1 MLDLIAFLAGTITDF
16 NLEGRQSHGVL
27 TQAKTRL
34 LFRARPKTA
43 LWFRGFGATPRQ
55 KAIVPIPLFMET
67 REGVEF
73 SDYDNAAP
81 IRIETL
87 ADGDAVAHEGV
98 MGGVR
103 KEAELVQEELCPP
116 VESYPGNGQ
125 IQDIVDVLRGVPGAE
140 CTSTLDNAMNTLRIT
155 WAAHELRAKQRG
167 EASETA

>member
-1 MLDLIAFLAGTITDF
+1 MVSGI
-16 NLEGRQSHGVL
+16 
-27 TQAKTRL
+27 
-34 LFRARPKTA
+34 
-43 LWFRGFGATPRQ
+43 WCYATY
-55 KAIVPIPLFMET
+55 KAIDRFLIY
-67 REGVEF
+67 GDKGSVEF
-73 SDYDNAAP
+73 SYYDNAAP

-116 VESYPGNGQ
+116 AESYPGNGQ

-155 WAAHELRAKQRG
+155 WAVTSCVRNSVAKRV
-167 EASETA
+167 ETA